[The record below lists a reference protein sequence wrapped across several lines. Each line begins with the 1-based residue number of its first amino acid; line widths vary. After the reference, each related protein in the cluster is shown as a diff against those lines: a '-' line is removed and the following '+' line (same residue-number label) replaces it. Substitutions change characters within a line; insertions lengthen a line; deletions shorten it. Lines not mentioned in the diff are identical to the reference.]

1 MKFFPILLICAAVV
15 AFSPAQ
21 AQGRRST
28 KRTGNTTPAV
38 APAASGAPSSAGATA
53 EAPKTGVR
61 FVVCSPSGV
70 PFPGSL
76 YVRRGKEFKAISIGS
91 RTPSERVAPVG
102 GVIDF
107 WDKDPSAVTEGDKK
121 PAAGAVKL
129 PDPVFSVSVGPN
141 VGSKAVCI
149 LSPNKELKKTSALFL
164 DEKDFPRKGVH
175 IINLSSYPLQIVTSE
190 SSDFKDKKESKIGVF
205 RREDGISSSNSWSF
219 KGEKGQQVSFV
230 LSYADQAAKA
240 YKRIKSSTFVLSDR
254 QSVINVVVK
263 DQTRNMP
270 KLMTIQFAETK

>member
-38 APAASGAPSSAGATA
+38 APAAPGAPSSAGATA

-121 PAAGAVKL
+121 PSAGAVKL

-149 LSPNKELKKTSALFL
+149 LSPNKELKKTTALFL

-175 IINLSSYPLQIVTSE
+175 IINLSSYPLQIITSE